1 MDIQI
6 ILTQL
11 LLTSTSFNFFSVDS
25 TTFSESENN
34 EQTSNNNLATE
45 SQSDSHESLAIPK
58 IQPPPSISIADT
70 DENSSSTDISVQTRK
85 DEKHSASRGQ
95 RKSPH
100 EIKTDDEMPNP
111 SQHQMATPHINST
124 SGNLTPRPTA
134 LRKLRDRDRSESPM
148 IDDDATTHSDHST
161 TNQRSRR
168 RYSSTPVIDSIP
180 NSPASSDRD
189 ERELRTSKKSLL
201 SIYNVLY
208 ASKYSATLQRVLND
222 EASQQKLEDVCLRS
236 IDFTS
241 IKKNIE
247 SGLIRTVYELQRDI
261 LWMCQNALMITKT
274 SSATFKTILQFQQE
288 CQNIREFMANGCE
301 PGHKLERETRDTK
314 SNSSTASSTGGGGT
328 SKGRSGSRKSL
339 RLS

>member
-1 MDIQI
+1 M
-6 ILTQL
+6 
-11 LLTSTSFNFFSVDS
+11 
-25 TTFSESENN
+25 
-34 EQTSNNNLATE
+34 
-45 SQSDSHESLAIPK
+45 PK

-85 DEKHSASRGQ
+85 DEKHTRGQ

-100 EIKTDDEMPNP
+100 ETKTDDEMPNP
-111 SQHQMATPHINST
+111 SIQQMATPTISSA

-161 TNQRSRR
+161 TNQRIRR

-189 ERELRTSKKSLL
+189 ERDLKTSKKSLL
-201 SIYNVLY
+201 SIFNVLFS
-208 ASKYSATLQRVLND
+208 SKYSATFQRLLSD
-222 EASQQKLEDVCLRS
+222 ESAAQKLDEICLRS
-236 IDFTS
+236 IDFLT

-247 SGLIRTVYELQRDI
+247 TGIIRSVYELQKDI
-261 LWMCQNALMITKT
+261 LLMCQNALMITKT
-274 SSATFKTILQFQQE
+274 SSATFRTILQFQQE
-288 CQNIREFMANGCE
+288 CQNIREFMSNGCE
-301 PGHKLERETRDTK
+301 LGHKLERETRDTK
-314 SNSSTASSTGGGGT
+314 SNSSTSSSTVGGT
-328 SKGRSGSRKSL
+328 IKGRSGSRKSL

>member
-1 MDIQI
+1 
-6 ILTQL
+6 
-11 LLTSTSFNFFSVDS
+11 
-25 TTFSESENN
+25 
-34 EQTSNNNLATE
+34 
-45 SQSDSHESLAIPK
+45 
-58 IQPPPSISIADT
+58 
-70 DENSSSTDISVQTRK
+70 
-85 DEKHSASRGQ
+85 
-95 RKSPH
+95 
-100 EIKTDDEMPNP
+100 
-111 SQHQMATPHINST
+111 
-124 SGNLTPRPTA
+124 
-134 LRKLRDRDRSESPM
+134 M

>member
-1 MDIQI
+1 MQNESGD
-6 ILTQL
+6 
-11 LLTSTSFNFFSVDS
+11 NV
-25 TTFSESENN
+25 TT
-34 EQTSNNNLATE
+34 
-45 SQSDSHESLAIPK
+45 PK
-58 IQPPPSISIADT
+58 LQPPPSISIADT

-85 DEKHSASRGQ
+85 DEKYSRGQ
-95 RKSPH
+95 RKSPN
-100 EIKTDDEMPNP
+100 ETNKTDDEMPNP
-111 SQHQMATPHINST
+111 SAHMVMPNFNST

-201 SIYNVLY
+201 SIYNVLHS
-208 ASKYSATLQRVLND
+208 SKYANTLQRVLSD
-222 EASQQKLEDVCLRS
+222 ESSQQRFDEVCLRS
-236 IDFTS
+236 IDFVT

-247 SGLIRTVYELQRDI
+247 SGHIRSVYDLQRDI
-261 LWMCQNALMITKT
+261 LWMCQNALMVTKT
-274 SSATFKTILQFQQE
+274 SSNTFKTILLFQQE
-288 CQNIREFMANGCE
+288 CQNIREFMPNGCD
-301 PGHKLERETRDTK
+301 PGNKFEREIRDSK
-314 SNSSTASSTGGGGT
+314 SNSSTASSTGGCT